1 MNPSSVIL
9 SGCMMLEYIGWKEA
23 AELITDALQAAIMRK
38 RVTIDFYNLMNG
50 ATLLKTSE
58 FGEEIISSIGIVTGD
73 GQLKKSTS
81 L

>member
-1 MNPSSVIL
+1 ML
-9 SGCMMLEYIGWKEA
+9 LEYIGWKEA
-23 AELITDALQAAIMRK
+23 ADLITDALQAAIMRK
-38 RVTIDFYNLMNG
+38 RVTIDFYNLMTG

-73 GQLKKSTS
+73 GQLKKSSS

>member
-1 MNPSSVIL
+1 
-9 SGCMMLEYIGWKEA
+9 
-23 AELITDALQAAIMRK
+23 LQAAIMRK
-38 RVTIDFYNLMNG
+38 RVTIDFYNLMTG

-73 GQLKKSTS
+73 GQLKKSSS